1 MLATLDHFLRRRGGR
16 GSWFTKPEAYVCVCQ
31 SVLSLLA
38 LLVTVAC
45 HWSRISS
52 FPCRAP
58 PRVCV
63 VRGSS
68 CGISCSFT
76 INIKLVPFP
85 RFTSSLP
92 YLSGCLPIHYVRYT
106 ERHCSS
112 PQYPSDCLLFSLPF
126 FPLFLLLFFRLLRAD
141 KGLFHGF
148 SFLHVCLFI
157 LHCSL

>member
-1 MLATLDHFLRRRGGR
+1 MMLATLDHFLRRRGGR

-68 CGISCSFT
+68 CGISCRFT
-76 INIKLVPFP
+76 INIKLVPFST
-85 RFTSSLP
+85 FYFVTALSLWMLADTLCAVYGEALFVP
-92 YLSGCLPIHYVRYT
+92 TVSFRLS
-106 ERHCSS
+106 
-112 PQYPSDCLLFSLPF
+112 PF
-126 FPLFLLLFFRLLRAD
+126 FFTFFPTLPSPLFP
-141 KGLFHGF
+141 
-148 SFLHVCLFI
+148 SPPC
-157 LHCSL
+157 